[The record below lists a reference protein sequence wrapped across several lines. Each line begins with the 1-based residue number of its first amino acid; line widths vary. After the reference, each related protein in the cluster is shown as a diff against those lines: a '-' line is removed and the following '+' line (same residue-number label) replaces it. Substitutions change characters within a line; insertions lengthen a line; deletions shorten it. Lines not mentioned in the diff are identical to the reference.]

1 METRVIILIT
11 VVAVIMVAA
20 IILLILFLV
29 PGILSAST
37 AAKVELTEVS
47 ELLDH
52 LIKHKLVKNRLKIH
66 QN

>member
-37 AAKVELTEVS
+37 AAKVELTEVL

-52 LIKHKLVKNRLKIH
+52 LIKHKLIKSRLIIH

>member
-1 METRVIILIT
+1 METRVIIWIT

-52 LIKHKLVKNRLKIH
+52 LIKHKLIKNRLTIH